1 MSTPPIPDDLAAELD
16 RQLQGD
22 NFDLTSFSRLVARAQ
37 IASMQA
43 TGESDVARG
52 LQMVVRQLVDVVE
65 SKRSDGS
72 GGGAGDSD
80 AVFFAGLMNTPRGL
94 PVGEMPQG
102 LLPLP
107 SFDVAESVVPD
118 DAEPEPVEESSYAVQ
133 RAMAD
138 AMLDAGGDAR
148 ELSSSCGV
156 SASAGR
162 KLLRGRRKAA
172 AARELRGP

>member
-72 GGGAGDSD
+72 GGGAEIG
-80 AVFFAGLMNTPRGL
+80 
-94 PVGEMPQG
+94 
-102 LLPLP
+102 
-107 SFDVAESVVPD
+107 
-118 DAEPEPVEESSYAVQ
+118 
-133 RAMAD
+133 RAH
-138 AMLDAGGDAR
+138 
-148 ELSSSCGV
+148 V
-156 SASAGR
+156 
-162 KLLRGRRKAA
+162 
-172 AARELRGP
+172 

>member
-37 IASMQA
+37 IASMQS

-80 AVFFAGLMNTPRGL
+80 AVFFAGQIG
-94 PVGEMPQG
+94 
-102 LLPLP
+102 
-107 SFDVAESVVPD
+107 
-118 DAEPEPVEESSYAVQ
+118 
-133 RAMAD
+133 RAH
-138 AMLDAGGDAR
+138 
-148 ELSSSCGV
+148 V
-156 SASAGR
+156 
-162 KLLRGRRKAA
+162 
-172 AARELRGP
+172 